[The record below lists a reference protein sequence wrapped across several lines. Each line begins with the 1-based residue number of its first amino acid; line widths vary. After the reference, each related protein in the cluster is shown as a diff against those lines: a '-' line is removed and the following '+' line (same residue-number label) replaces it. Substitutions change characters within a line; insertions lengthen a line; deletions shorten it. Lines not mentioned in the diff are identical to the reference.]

1 MQSGV
6 AAESAFK
13 NISMSDRLFKRF
25 GEFIYKECGIKLP
38 PAKKTMLTVRLFR
51 RLRAL
56 GMNSFGQYY
65 DYVCSPESRSGER
78 IRMID
83 AVSTNKT
90 DFFREP
96 AHFDILGRQALP
108 DLVGS
113 MHNGSRKKLNVWSAG
128 CSSGEEPYT
137 LAMVLS
143 EFFTERQNKAQADAK
158 SLTRP
163 LDQFSILA
171 TDISIQ
177 VLETAKKAIYPKQMV
192 NPVPPMMKRKYLMH
206 GTGSQ
211 KEFYRMVPE
220 LRSRITF
227 QRLNFMENN
236 FGIRMLMDIIFCRN
250 VIIYFDRQTQI
261 KLFEKFYNQLAPGG
275 YLFIGHSESLHGIN
289 NRFRLVATT
298 TYKKPG
304 KATGTNTK
312 TER

>member
-171 TDISIQ
+171 TDISTQ
-177 VLETAKKAIYPKQMV
+177 VLETAKKAIYPKRIV
-192 NPVPPMMKRKYLMH
+192 EPVPTMMKQRYLMR
-206 GTGSQ
+206 GKGAQSG
-211 KEFYRMVPE
+211 FYRVVPE

-227 QRLNFMENN
+227 QRLNFNKDFNLRE
-236 FGIRMLMDIIFCRN
+236 LMDVIFCRN

-261 KLFEKFYNQLAPGG
+261 KLFEKFYNQLVPGG

-289 NRFRLVATT
+289 DRFRLVANT
-298 TYKKPG
+298 TYRKIV
-304 KATGTNTK
+304 
-312 TER
+312 

>member
-1 MQSGV
+1 MQS
-6 AAESAFK
+6 
-13 NISMSDRLFKRF
+13 NIITKSTFQSLAMSDRLFGRF
-25 GEFIYKECGIKLP
+25 GELIYGECGIKLP
-38 PAKKTMLTVRLFR
+38 PAKKTMLTVRLLK

-56 GMNSFGQYY
+56 GMNSFGHYY
-65 DYVCSPESRSGER
+65 DYVCSPESRGEELM
-78 IRMID
+78 RMID

-96 AHFDILGRQALP
+96 VHFDFLRTQALP
-108 DLVGS
+108 NLVDPI
-113 MHNGSRKKLNVWSAG
+113 HNGGRKKLNIWSAG

-137 LAMVLS
+137 LAMVLA
-143 EFFTERQNKAQADAK
+143 EFFNGIQNQNKACVT
-158 SLTRP
+158 TRSGTANKP

-289 NRFRLVATT
+289 NRFSLVATT
-298 TYKKPG
+298 TYRKPG
-304 KATGTNTK
+304 
-312 TER
+312 

>member
-1 MQSGV
+1 MQSSV

-25 GEFIYKECGIKLP
+25 SEFIYKECGIKLP
-38 PAKKTMLTVRLFR
+38 PAKKTMLTVRLSR

-78 IRMID
+78 VRMID

-90 DFFREP
+90 EFFREP
-96 AHFDILGRQALP
+96 AHFDFLGRQALP

-171 TDISIQ
+171 TDISTQ
-177 VLETAKKAIYPKQMV
+177 VLETAKNAIYPKRIV
-192 NPVPPMMKRKYLMH
+192 EPVPTMMKQRYLMR
-206 GTGSQ
+206 GKGAQSG
-211 KEFYRMVPE
+211 FYRVVPE

-227 QRLNFMENN
+227 QRLNFNKDFNLGE
-236 FGIRMLMDIIFCRN
+236 LMDVIFCRN

-261 KLFEKFYNQLAPGG
+261 KLFEKFYNQLVPGG

-289 NRFRLVATT
+289 DRFRLVANT
-298 TYKKPG
+298 TYRK
-304 KATGTNTK
+304 TG
-312 TER
+312 

>member
-1 MQSGV
+1 MQN
-6 AAESAFK
+6 
-13 NISMSDRLFKRF
+13 NITTKSTFQSLAMSDRLFKSF
-25 GEFIYKECGIKLP
+25 SEFIYGECGIKLP
-38 PAKKTMLTVRLFR
+38 LAKKAMLTVRLLK

-56 GMNSFGQYY
+56 GIRSFGQYY
-65 DYVCSPESRSGER
+65 DYVCSPESRGEELM
-78 IRMID
+78 RMID

-96 AHFDILGRQALP
+96 AHFDFLRNQALP
-108 DLVGS
+108 DLVGP
-113 MHNGSRKKLNVWSAG
+113 MHNGGRKKLNIWSAG

-137 LAMVLS
+137 LAMVLA
-143 EFFTERQNKAQADAK
+143 EFLNGTQNQNKACVN
-158 SLTRP
+158 TRLGIAPQP

-171 TDISIQ
+171 TDISTQ
-177 VLETAKKAIYPKQMV
+177 VLATAKKAIYPKQMI

-206 GTGSQ
+206 GIGSQ

-236 FGIRMLMDIIFCRN
+236 FGIRMPMDIIFCRN

-261 KLFEKFYNQLAPGG
+261 KLFEKFYNQLVPGG

-298 TYKKPG
+298 TYRKSV
-304 KATGTNTK
+304 
-312 TER
+312 

>member
-1 MQSGV
+1 MQNRV
-6 AAESAFK
+6 AAESAFE
-13 NISMSDRLFKRF
+13 SPAMSDRVFKRF
-25 GEFIYKECGIKLP
+25 SEFIYGECGIKLP
-38 PAKKTMLTVRLFR
+38 PAKKTMLTVRLFK

-78 IRMID
+78 VRMID

-108 DLVGS
+108 NLVDS
-113 MHNGSRKKLNVWSAG
+113 MHNVSRKKLNVWSAG

-143 EFFTERQNKAQADAK
+143 EFFTERQNKAQVDAK

-171 TDISIQ
+171 TDISTQ
-177 VLETAKKAIYPKQMV
+177 VLETAKKAIYPKRIV
-192 NPVPPMMKRKYLMH
+192 EPVPTMMKQRYLMR
-206 GTGSQ
+206 GKGAQSG
-211 KEFYRMVPE
+211 FYRVVPE
-220 LRSRITF
+220 LRSRINF
-227 QRLNFMENN
+227 QRFNLINEDFNLEKN
-236 FGIRMLMDIIFCRN
+236 MDVIFCRN

-261 KLFEKFYNQLAPGG
+261 KLFEKFYNQLVPGG

-289 NRFRLVATT
+289 DRFRLVANT
-298 TYKKPG
+298 TYRKSG
-304 KATGTNTK
+304 
-312 TER
+312 

>member
-13 NISMSDRLFKRF
+13 NITMSDRLFKRF
-25 GEFIYKECGIKLP
+25 SEFIYKECGIKLP
-38 PAKKTMLTVRLFR
+38 PAKKTMLTVRLSR

-65 DYVCSPESRSGER
+65 DYVCNPKNRSGER
-78 IRMID
+78 VRMID

-90 DFFREP
+90 EFFREP
-96 AHFDILGRQALP
+96 AHFDFLGRQALP

-113 MHNGSRKKLNVWSAG
+113 MHNGSRKKLKIWSAG

-143 EFFTERQNKAQADAK
+143 EFFNGRQNKAQADAK
-158 SLTRP
+158 PTTRP

-171 TDISIQ
+171 TDISTQ
-177 VLETAKKAIYPKQMV
+177 VLETAKNAIYPKRIV
-192 NPVPPMMKRKYLMH
+192 EPVPTMMKQRYFMRGK
-206 GTGSQ
+206 GAQSG
-211 KEFYRMVPE
+211 FYRVVPE
-220 LRSRITF
+220 LRSRINF
-227 QRLNFMENN
+227 QRFNLINEDFNLEEN
-236 FGIRMLMDIIFCRN
+236 MDVIFCRN

-261 KLFEKFYNQLAPGG
+261 KLFEKFYNQLVPGG

-289 NRFRLVATT
+289 DRFRLVANT
-298 TYKKPG
+298 TYRK
-304 KATGTNTK
+304 TG
-312 TER
+312 

>member
-13 NISMSDRLFKRF
+13 NISMSERLFKRF
-25 GEFIYKECGIKLP
+25 SEFIYKECGIKLP
-38 PAKKTMLTVRLFR
+38 PAKKTMLTTRLSR

-56 GMNSFGQYY
+56 GINSFDQYY

-90 DFFREP
+90 EFFREP
-96 AHFDILGRQALP
+96 AHFDFLVRQALP
-108 DLVGS
+108 DLVDS
-113 MHNGSRKKLNVWSAG
+113 MHNRSREKLKIWSAG

-143 EFFTERQNKAQADAK
+143 EFFNGRRNKVQANAK
-158 SLTRP
+158 LSIRL

-171 TDISIQ
+171 TDISTQ
-177 VLETAKKAIYPKQMV
+177 VLKTAKNAIYPKRIV
-192 NPVPPMMKRKYLMH
+192 EPVPTMMKRRYLMR
-206 GTGSQ
+206 GKGAQSG
-211 KEFYRMVPE
+211 FYRVVPE
-220 LRSRITF
+220 LRNRITF
-227 QRLNFMENN
+227 QRLNFNKDFNLGE
-236 FGIRMLMDIIFCRN
+236 LMDVIFCRN

-261 KLFEKFYNQLAPGG
+261 KLFEKFYEQLVPGG

-289 NRFRLVATT
+289 DRFRLVANT
-298 TYKKPG
+298 TYRKIV
-304 KATGTNTK
+304 
-312 TER
+312 